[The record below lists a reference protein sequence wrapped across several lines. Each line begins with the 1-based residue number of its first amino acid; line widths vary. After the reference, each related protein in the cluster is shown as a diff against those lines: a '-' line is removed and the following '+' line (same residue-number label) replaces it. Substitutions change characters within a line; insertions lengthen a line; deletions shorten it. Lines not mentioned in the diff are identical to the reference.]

1 MLSFAAKRQKCYL
14 FCSLLFIVLLFWSLV
29 FPFKNNNSSINI
41 NLNSA
46 LPSRQPKKFW
56 KRAFLQNK
64 CNWHATQCNSHTLL
78 VCFIPVFSI
87 ALTLWTTILSSFLF
101 IFTAKQTTIMNT
113 IVTFKIYFWIT
124 LLLKNYFRISTT
136 QDNIIRITWKMN
148 M

>member
-1 MLSFAAKRQKCYL
+1 MLSFAAKRQRCYL

-46 LPSRQPKKFW
+46 LPSGQPKKFW

-87 ALTLWTTILSSFLF
+87 ALTLWTTIPSSFLF
-101 IFTAKQTTIMNT
+101 IFMAKQTKILNT
-113 IVTFKIYFWIT
+113 TVTFKIT
-124 LLLKNYFRISTT
+124 LLLNNSSFKEELL
-136 QDNIIRITWKMN
+136 QLKKIIRITWKN
-148 M
+148 